1 MNEIFR
7 AEIKWLPKGKKFTL
21 EEYSREYTINSDG
34 KPEIIGTAG
43 VSFKGSPHHYSPEDL
58 LVAALS
64 SCHMLSYLHFAA
76 SHKII
81 VLEYHDNADGLLHTK
96 EGKICFKEVT
106 LRPKVVISA
115 EGNQE
120 KALALHE
127 KAHQQCFIAN
137 SVNFKVHVEPQ
148 ITT

>member
-7 AEIKWLPKGKKFTL
+7 TEIKWLPKGKIFAL
-21 EEYSREYTINSDG
+21 DEYSREYSINSDG
-34 KPEIIGTAG
+34 KPEIIGTAA
-43 VSFKGSPHHYSPEDL
+43 VSFKGAPHHYSPEDL

-76 SHKII
+76 SHKIT
-81 VLEYHDNADGLLHTK
+81 VLEYEDNADGMLHTI
-96 EGKICFKEVT
+96 ERKICFKEVT

-115 EGNQE
+115 ESDQE

-127 KAHQQCFIAN
+127 KAHTQLL
-137 SVNFKVHVEPQ
+137 
-148 ITT
+148 